1 MSYPQA
7 VFKLGAA
14 YSPIFEEKQK
24 LKKQKKLIKKLRAQ
38 HLAAMSS

>member
-24 LKKQKKLIKKLRAQ
+24 LKKQIKKLRAQ